1 VAQSVGK
8 ARPTIANLLR
18 LLTLPE
24 NIQQAVLDGEISGAH
39 ARALLPLPTPE
50 MQTNAMK
57 QVKEL
62 SLSVRQTERL
72 VKNLMATEKPK
83 AKPRKTL
90 PPELLDLQNQFEQSL
105 GTRVNITKKRK
116 GGQVVI
122 DYYSDE
128 ELQTIYDVI
137 VGEE

>member
-1 VAQSVGK
+1 MTQEEVAESVGK
-8 ARPTIANLLR
+8 ARSTIANLLR
-18 LLTLPE
+18 LLNLPQ

-50 MQTNAMK
+50 MQINAMK

-90 PPELLDLQNQFEQSL
+90 AA
-105 GTRVNITKKRK
+105 
-116 GGQVVI
+116 
-122 DYYSDE
+122 
-128 ELQTIYDVI
+128 
-137 VGEE
+137 